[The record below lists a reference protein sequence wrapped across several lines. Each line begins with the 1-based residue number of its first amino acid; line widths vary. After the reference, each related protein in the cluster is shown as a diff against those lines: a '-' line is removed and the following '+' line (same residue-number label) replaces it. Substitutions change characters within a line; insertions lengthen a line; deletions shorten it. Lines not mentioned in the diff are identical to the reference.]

1 MFSNRIKSLAIGAIA
16 AMAFSTAALAG
27 PTYTFSTSVGVQ
39 PADVGIIT
47 LTQVSSSSVQVGVDL
62 KSATYGFI
70 NTGGPHTPFAFNL
83 TGSGALSID
92 FTTPDDGIYATGVF
106 SLNTGGGSATP
117 YGTFGIAI
125 DSTAGNGS
133 GNGYYGDL
141 LFTLTRT
148 GGLSTDDFVA
158 NGLGAYFAADL
169 TDGRNT
175 GSQAW
180 KLRDPSTPPTNVPEP
195 LTLSLVGA
203 GLIGAAALRRK
214 SKKA

>member
-27 PTYTFSTSVGVQ
+27 PTYTFSVSQGVQ
-39 PADVGIIT
+39 PSDVGIIT
-47 LTQVSSSSVQVGVDL
+47 LTQITSDSVQVGVDL
-62 KSATYGFI
+62 KSTTYGFI

-92 FTTPDDGIYATGVF
+92 FTTPDDGIYAKGVF
-106 SLNTGGGSATP
+106 SLDTGGGSA
-117 YGTFGIAI
+117 
-125 DSTAGNGS
+125 STAGNGS

>member
-1 MFSNRIKSLAIGAIA
+1 MFSNRIKSLAIGVVA

-27 PTYTFSTSVGVQ
+27 PTYTFSTSEGVQ
-39 PADVGIIT
+39 PADVGMIT
-47 LTQVSSSSVQVGVDL
+47 LTQLTANSVQVLVDL
-62 KSATYGFI
+62 KTVTYGFM
-70 NTGGPHTPFAFNL
+70 NSGGPHTPFAFNL
-83 TGSGALSID
+83 TGSGTLSID
-92 FTTPDDGIYATGVF
+92 FTTPDDGIYSKGAF
-106 SLNTGGGSATP
+106 SLNTAGGGATP
-117 YGTFGIAI
+117 FGVYGIAI
-125 DSTAGNGS
+125 DDSAGNGS
-133 GNGYYGDL
+133 VNAYYGDL

-158 NGLGAYFAADL
+158 NSLGYYFAADL
-169 TDGRNT
+169 TDGRST

-203 GLIGAAALRRK
+203 GLIGTAALRRK